1 MKYLL
6 ADWFVRTYDEGD
18 NILDS
23 WIINDRTEQEAAREA
38 MHDPSVLKAH
48 DWSMVCVDTCLR
60 CKETTMT
67 MDRLAMMLP
76 LTTER
81 KEFIDK
87 YSELYNVE
95 PWQLVVFC
103 VDILMDMD
111 DDTVFD
117 EVFQRAMKTTNHKE
131 NLS

>member
-1 MKYLL
+1 
-6 ADWFVRTYDEGD
+6 
-18 NILDS
+18 
-23 WIINDRTEQEAAREA
+23 
-38 MHDPSVLKAH
+38 
-48 DWSMVCVDTCLR
+48 
-60 CKETTMT
+60 

-95 PWQLVVFC
+95 LWQLVVFC

>member
-1 MKYLL
+1 
-6 ADWFVRTYDEGD
+6 
-18 NILDS
+18 
-23 WIINDRTEQEAAREA
+23 
-38 MHDPSVLKAH
+38 
-48 DWSMVCVDTCLR
+48 
-60 CKETTMT
+60 

-95 PWQLVVFC
+95 PWELVVLC
-103 VDILMDMD
+103 VDIIMDMD

-117 EVFQRAMKTTNHKE
+117 EVFQRAMRSH
-131 NLS
+131 

>member
-1 MKYLL
+1 
-6 ADWFVRTYDEGD
+6 
-18 NILDS
+18 
-23 WIINDRTEQEAAREA
+23 
-38 MHDPSVLKAH
+38 
-48 DWSMVCVDTCLR
+48 
-60 CKETTMT
+60 

-95 PWQLVVFC
+95 PWELVMLC
-103 VDILMDMD
+103 VDIIMDMD

>member
-1 MKYLL
+1 M
-6 ADWFVRTYDEGD
+6 
-18 NILDS
+18 
-23 WIINDRTEQEAAREA
+23 
-38 MHDPSVLKAH
+38 
-48 DWSMVCVDTCLR
+48 
-60 CKETTMT
+60 TT
-67 MDRLAMMLP
+67 DRLAMMLP
-76 LTTER
+76 LTDER

-117 EVFQRAMKTTNHKE
+117 EVFQRAMRSHTHKGE
-131 NLS
+131 EK

>member
-1 MKYLL
+1 
-6 ADWFVRTYDEGD
+6 
-18 NILDS
+18 
-23 WIINDRTEQEAAREA
+23 
-38 MHDPSVLKAH
+38 
-48 DWSMVCVDTCLR
+48 
-60 CKETTMT
+60 

>member
-1 MKYLL
+1 M
-6 ADWFVRTYDEGD
+6 
-18 NILDS
+18 
-23 WIINDRTEQEAAREA
+23 
-38 MHDPSVLKAH
+38 
-48 DWSMVCVDTCLR
+48 
-60 CKETTMT
+60 TT
-67 MDRLAMMLP
+67 DRLAMMLP
-76 LTTER
+76 LTPER
-81 KEFIDK
+81 KEFVNK

-117 EVFQRAMKTTNHKE
+117 EVFKRAMRSTNHKE